1 MVTYNTELHAK
12 NIAAL
17 NAQNDQ
23 ADIDIRLAAELQ
35 RTLDKQVLRECG
47 INSIADDSDG
57 DNIEMITTPELSK
70 ADADKIAAGKA
81 LWYPPMK

>member
-1 MVTYNTELHAK
+1 MVTYNRELHAR

-23 ADIDIRLAAELQ
+23 NDIDIRLAAELQ

-47 INSIADDSDG
+47 ISSIGDDST
-57 DNIEMITTPELSK
+57 EEESK
-70 ADADKIAAGKA
+70 
-81 LWYPPMK
+81 